1 MDLLRIYSI
10 AREVYFMERK
20 RNQIELSGF
29 ITEEINLPVRP
40 RRVYAGSRIYSRRG
54 HRGKQ
59 RNKRKGQVQP
69 FDATSMLIKCGVCA
83 AACALVL
90 LFKWAGSPATAGA
103 LQTVKEAVNEESE
116 LDEMLGKLKFVALP
130 GILEVFSR
138 SGKLDLPICATE
150 SRSLQD
156 NTLLALTSAQ
166 QQNVNAC
173 LAGSI
178 KETGL
183 DKELGNYVR
192 ISSADDRDLYLY
204 GLSTV
209 TVEAGQ
215 PMMENDHIGSIEAGG
230 TLFIRI
236 LVNGKPEDP
245 LGYFMVQQGNV

>member
-1 MDLLRIYSI
+1 
-10 AREVYFMERK
+10 MERK
-20 RNQIELSGF
+20 RNSIELSGF

-40 RRVYAGSRIYSRRG
+40 RRVYAGSRIYS
-54 HRGKQ
+54 HRGGKPQ
-59 RNKRKGQVQP
+59 RNKGKGQIQP

-90 LFKWAGSPATAGA
+90 LLKWAGSPATAGA

-138 SGKLDLPICATE
+138 SGKLDLPIRASE
-150 SRSLQD
+150 SRSIHD
-156 NTLLALTSAQ
+156 KTTLALTSAQ

-173 LAGSI
+173 LAGTI
-178 KETGL
+178 KETGM

-192 ISSADDRDLYLY
+192 ISSADDRDLFLY

-215 PMMENDHIGSIEAGG
+215 PMMENDYIGSIEAGG
-230 TLFIRI
+230 TMFIRI

>member
-1 MDLLRIYSI
+1 
-10 AREVYFMERK
+10 
-20 RNQIELSGF
+20 
-29 ITEEINLPVRP
+29 
-40 RRVYAGSRIYSRRG
+40 
-54 HRGKQ
+54 
-59 RNKRKGQVQP
+59 
-69 FDATSMLIKCGVCA
+69 MLIKCGVCA

-90 LFKWAGSPATAGA
+90 LLKWAGSPATAGA

-138 SGKLDLPICATE
+138 SGKLDLPIRASE

-156 NTLLALTSAQ
+156 NTTLALISEQ

-173 LAGSI
+173 LAGTI
-178 KETGL
+178 KETGT

-192 ISSADDRDLYLY
+192 ISSADDRDLFLY